1 MSKQDI
7 EKGER
12 LTSLGLSPEERRQ
25 LLGSKVN
32 PLFTRRP
39 YWCTNYGVLDDEMSS
54 LRSLRKDSEEGDGW
68 VQHDTEDE
76 EMPDVRLRLP
86 DEGSTGQE

>member
-32 PLFTRRP
+32 PLFTKRP

-54 LRSLRKDSEEGDGW
+54 LRSLHEGDKEGDERI
-68 VQHDTEDE
+68 QHDNSDE
-76 EMPDVRLRLP
+76 EMQEVRLRIP
-86 DEGSTGQE
+86 NDRDSE